1 MKLIYLSGKI
11 TDTNRFKF
19 WRNLYVAWKKAKE
32 LSKKYAVICPHING
46 FGFKLSY
53 DRYMA
58 IDKAFIKRCDAVYV
72 LPNWK
77 TSKGCKIE
85 IAFAKKHNIPV
96 KFL

>member
-11 TDTNRFKF
+11 TDTNKLKF
-19 WRNLYVAWKKAKE
+19 WRNIYVAWKAAKE
-32 LSKKYAVICPHING
+32 LSKKYAVFCPHTNG

-53 DRYMA
+53 DRYIA
-58 IDKAFIKRCDAVYV
+58 IDKEIIKRCDAVYV

-77 TSKGCKIE
+77 TSNGCKIE
-85 IAFAKKHNIPV
+85 IEFAKKNNIPV